1 MLNYEKLRQKENY
14 FDFVN
19 ALDHELFQIFVPGTD
34 FDPVF
39 SQVLELAGY
48 KPSDLTTP
56 SSFIGRHVQEHCV
69 AMARH
74 FISLIYNVKRRLRN
88 EDVPLENKTKMI
100 DQFLGEFG
108 SVKDVYFTP
117 DLVHLSG
124 PEEVEKARI
133 AFVKAAHLV
142 KNGDYGST
150 IYNGIIDL
158 LNIVTNSLKKVE
170 SGEFVSTDFLDMVDI
185 ALFDTSEPILE
196 LMGEDKYQH
205 HTYNMPIWTDILN
218 TSPYLLWL
226 KVEEGK
232 EAGVK
237 RAYSI
242 IEATAVYPMSLES
255 QLTDSAEVRLKR
267 LNIFNELN
275 LAFGTLDTVVPATK
289 PKTVNKRREHF
300 KKKHKYMNSQ
310 NNNGNKQKGQ
320 NPNAQHAKNNNG
332 HQAKKAA

>member
-1 MLNYEKLRQKENY
+1 MLNYAKLRQKENY

-19 ALDHELFQIFVPGTD
+19 APNHELFQVFVPGTG

-48 KPSDLTTP
+48 KPSDVKTP
-56 SSFIGRHVQEHCV
+56 SLFIGRHIQEHCV

-74 FISLIYNVKRRLRN
+74 FITLIYNVKRGLRN
-88 EDVPLENKTKMI
+88 PDLPMENKTKFI

-108 SVKDVYFTP
+108 CVKGAKFVVDI
-117 DLVHLSG
+117 VHLSE

-133 AFVKAAHLV
+133 AFEKAAHLIED
-142 KNGDYGST
+142 GDYTST
-150 IYNGIIDL
+150 IYNGVIDL
-158 LNIVTNSLKKVE
+158 LNILTNSLKKVV
-170 SGEFVSTDFLDMVDI
+170 SGEFISIDFLDMVDI

-196 LMGEDKYQH
+196 LMGEGKYQH
-205 HTYNMPIWTDILN
+205 HIYNLPIWTDILN

-232 EAGVK
+232 EAGIK

-242 IEATAVYPMSLES
+242 TDATAVYKLNLEP
-255 QLTDSAEVRLKR
+255 QLTDSADVRLKR

-289 PKTVNKRREHF
+289 PKKVNKSREHF
-300 KKKHKYMNSQ
+300 KKKQKYRNRQNSNAVKQ
-310 NNNGNKQKGQ
+310 NGQ
-320 NPNAQHAKNNNG
+320 NPTACSTC
-332 HQAKKAA
+332 